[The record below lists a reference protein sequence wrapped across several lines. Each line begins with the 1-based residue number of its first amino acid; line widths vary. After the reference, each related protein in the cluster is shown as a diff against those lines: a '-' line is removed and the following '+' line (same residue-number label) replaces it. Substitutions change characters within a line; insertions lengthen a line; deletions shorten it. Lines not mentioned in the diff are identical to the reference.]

1 MAYVKV
7 RENENLDSSL
17 KRFKR
22 QCTKEGI
29 ISDIKRKDEY
39 NKPSVARKKKAEA
52 AKKRKNSR
60 D

>member
-1 MAYVKV
+1 MAFVKV
-7 RENENLDSSL
+7 RENENLDIAI

-29 ISDIKRKDEY
+29 VADIKRKDEY